1 MATVNFIRY
10 QKQSAGA
17 LIGVKRYVEQ
27 KEKTFDGEMQLVSGQ
42 NCTPQLAD
50 REFIATRNV
59 HRKESPVWF
68 YHYTQSFKPDEPVTG
83 KTTHEIAKEFAA
95 RAWPDSEV
103 LIATHIDAAH
113 IHSHFIVNAVC
124 FQTGKMLRQGPNTLK
139 TLRQVSDQICQA
151 HQLSVLPTRQKKQSK
166 GMTGREYRV
175 ATKGRS
181 WKFRLI
187 NTIDECMRYAKS
199 RAEFISLMRS
209 EGYEVRWTD
218 TRKNI
223 TYTTPDGLKCRDDRL
238 HEEKYRKEV
247 MEREFAIRQAIVAG
261 GIKAAQSFGEHANNS
276 AANTASDG
284 KGVGRSAAQGGQVA
298 APHTGTGGGT
308 AGADGVVGG
317 VSQQEADRGT
327 DAGYGGVAGDA
338 STGWERERAGV
349 FAAEVPTAGDGLRS
363 LQLAGGGHDAHG
375 GDRVG
380 DSLIRLGYHLERLQS
395 DPVVTPRARGDSK
408 ALRREREQK
417 IAHGQKPDDF
427 ADEQQTWQQTM

>member
-17 LIGVKRYVEQ
+17 LVGVKRYVEQ
-27 KEKTFDGEMQLVSGQ
+27 KEKTLDSEMQLVSGQ

-68 YHYTQSFKPDEPVTG
+68 YHYTQSFKPDELVNG
-83 KTTHEIAKEFAA
+83 KTAHEIAKEFAA

-113 IHSHFIVNAVC
+113 IHSHFVVNAVC

-151 HQLSVLPTRQKKQSK
+151 HQLSVLPTKQKKQSK
-166 GMTGREYRV
+166 GMTGREYR
-175 ATKGRS
+175 AAAKGRS

-238 HEEKYRKEV
+238 HEEKYLKEV

-261 GIKAAQSFGEHANNS
+261 GIKAAQSSDEHTNNS
-276 AANTASDG
+276 AANTASDRG
-284 KGVGRSAAQGGQVA
+284 GVERFAAQGGQA
-298 APHTGTGGGT
+298 AVPHTGAGSGT
-308 AGADGVVGG
+308 AGADRAGGG
-317 VSQQEADRGT
+317 VSQQEADRGVG
-327 DAGYGGVAGDA
+327 AGCGGVAGAA

-349 FAAEVPTAGDGLRS
+349 FAAEIPTADGGLRS
-363 LQLAGGGHDAHG
+363 LRLAGGGHDTHG
-375 GDRVG
+375 GERVG

-395 DPVVTPRARGDSK
+395 NPVVTPRAHGDSK

-427 ADEQQTWQQTM
+427 ADERQTWQQTM

>member
-17 LIGVKRYVEQ
+17 LVGVKRYVEQ
-27 KEKTFDGEMQLVSGQ
+27 KEKTLDGEMQLVSGQ

-50 REFIATRNV
+50 QEFIATRNV

-83 KTTHEIAKEFAA
+83 KTAHEIAKEFAA
-95 RAWPDSEV
+95 HAWPDSEV

-139 TLRQVSDQICQA
+139 SLRQVSDQICQV
-151 HQLSVLPTRQKKQSK
+151 HQLSVLPPKQKKQSK
-166 GMTGREYRV
+166 GMTGREYR
-175 ATKGRS
+175 AAAKGQS

-187 NTIDECMRYAKS
+187 NTIDECMRYAKN
-199 RAEFISLMRS
+199 RAEFIALMRS
-209 EGYEVRWTD
+209 GGYEVRWTD

-238 HEEKYRKEV
+238 HEEKYLKEV

-261 GIKAAQSFGEHANNS
+261 GIKAAQSSSEHADNP
-276 AANTASDG
+276 AANTASDRG
-284 KGVGRSAAQGGQVA
+284 GMERSAAQGGQAA
-298 APHTGTGGGT
+298 APHTG
-308 AGADGVVGG
+308 AGSGAADADGTVGG
-317 VSQQEADRGT
+317 VSRREADRGVG
-327 DAGYGGVAGDA
+327 AGCGGVTGDA

-349 FAAEVPTAGDGLRS
+349 FAAEIPTADGGLRS
-363 LQLAGGGHDAHG
+363 LRLAGGGHDAHG
-375 GDRVG
+375 GERVG

-395 DPVVTPRARGDSK
+395 DPVVTTRTRGDSK